1 MQTANRKSAGTS
13 RQASKP
19 SDLIRKEKETDFTV
33 FLEGL
38 DDAIVGLDF
47 IADPPRVVYSV
58 QKIIHILVERDEMT
72 LDEAVEFYEYNIY
85 NLYAGQGTPIF
96 CDIMT
101 REDIED
107 VLTEHYGING

>member
-1 MQTANRKSAGTS
+1 
-13 RQASKP
+13 
-19 SDLIRKEKETDFTV
+19 LIRKEKDSDFTV

-47 IADPPRVVYSV
+47 VADPPRVVYSV
-58 QKIIHILVERDEMT
+58 EKIIDILSERDGMT
-72 LDEAVEFYEYNIY
+72 LEEAVEFYEYNIY
-85 NLYAGQGTPIF
+85 NLYAGQGTPIY

-101 REDIED
+101 REEIED